1 MEQPLRLLK
10 LTTGENIIGEILQ
23 DTPTLVIIKHPLR
36 AMLIPK
42 PNGINL
48 ALLRWDFLFD
58 FETVS
63 FNKNSIIAFGQ
74 VSNEIEEAYTESIH
88 RYYNQEHLSTE
99 DKSESSDEEFMD
111 ELERAF
117 STVKSKSIH

>member
-36 AMLIPK
+36 AMLVPK
-42 PNGINL
+42 ENGASL
-48 ALLRWDFLFD
+48 ALMRWDFLFN
-58 FETVS
+58 FESVS

-88 RYYNQEHLSTE
+88 RYYNQEHSSTE
-99 DKSESSDEEFMD
+99 DKSDSSDEEFMD

>member
-1 MEQPLRLLK
+1 MNQPLRLLK

-36 AMLIPK
+36 AMLVPK
-42 PNGINL
+42 ENGASL
-48 ALLRWDFLFD
+48 ALMRWDFLFD
-58 FETVS
+58 FDSVS

-74 VSNEIEEAYTESIH
+74 VSHEIHEAYTESIH
-88 RYYNQEHLSTE
+88 RYYNLESSSITN
-99 DKSESSDEEFMD
+99 KSDSSDEEFMD